1 MPVFRNPFYYDQE
14 LSVLVVGVGGNG
26 SKLATGLKSL
36 ALALEATKDQRLHVT
51 LVDPDVVEESN
62 LARQNY
68 YPTDLGKPKAVVLA
82 HRINLA
88 TGLQWKALPR
98 ELRPED
104 LRYGPD
110 IVITATD
117 NRKRRALVRDYLS
130 PRQLWL
136 DLGNEAQ
143 HGQVVLGGFGLPTSA
158 ELWPEV
164 ADTTLDG
171 PDAPSCS
178 VLEALFQQDL
188 YVNDVAAIFA
198 LNLLWQLLF
207 RNELTYHGVVFDL
220 ARGEVSPIPVSGN
233 EKERKA
239 A

>member
-1 MPVFRNPFYYDQE
+1 MAVFRNPFQEDQE
-14 LSVLVVGVGGNG
+14 IFVLVVGVGGNG

-51 LVDPDVVEESN
+51 LVDPDVVEEPN

-88 TGLQWKALPR
+88 TGLQWQALPR
-98 ELRPED
+98 ELRPWD
-104 LRYGPD
+104 LHYPVNV
-110 IVITATD
+110 VITATD
-117 NRKRRALVRDYLS
+117 NRKSRALVRDNLR

-164 ADTTLDG
+164 ADATLDE

-188 YVNDVAAIFA
+188 FVNDAAAVFG

-207 RNELTYHGVVFDL
+207 RNEITYHGVVFDL
-220 ARGEVSPIPVSGN
+220 ARGETSPIPVPEAT
-233 EKERKA
+233 EKRQA